1 MTETETMS
9 FLGAIGQGL
18 REEMERDERV
28 FVMGEDV
35 GYDVGG
41 MFGVTSELS
50 SEFGEQRVRNTPISE
65 AGFVGAAVGAAATGS
80 RPVVEIGFS
89 TFLGVAFEQVNNQ
102 LTLMRYMFGGKTD
115 LPVVIRAVEGGGKN
129 AAAQHS
135 KTLHTVY
142 AHLPGAK
149 VVAPGTPA
157 AAKGLT
163 KAAIRSEDPVF
174 FFEDKSIYRETGE
187 VPVNDDFTVPLGKAS
202 VEVDGDDVTVVA
214 TNRFVPMA
222 EAVASD
228 LREDIS
234 VEVIDLRSLYPLDH
248 ETVAKSLRKTGRL
261 VVADESPMTYGTHA
275 EIITRMTE
283 SEFFSLDLPPQRVG
297 VPDTPI
303 PFGPSMEDE
312 VVPDEEDLQRAIQ
325 RLR

>member
-9 FLGAIGQGL
+9 YLDALGQGL
-18 REEMERDERV
+18 REEMARDDRV

-41 MFGVTSELS
+41 MFGVTADLS
-50 SEFGEQRVRNTPISE
+50 SEFDDGRVRNTPISE

-102 LTLMRYMFGGKTD
+102 MTLLRYMFGGKTD
-115 LPVVIRAVEGGGKN
+115 VPVVVRAVEGAGKN

-163 KAAIRSEDPVF
+163 KAAIRSDDPVF
-174 FFEDKSIYRETGE
+174 FFDDKSIYGETGE
-187 VPVNDDFTVPLGKAS
+187 VPVSEEFTAPLGEAS
-202 VEVDGDDVTVVA
+202 VTVAGDDVTVVA

-222 EAVASD
+222 RALADD
-228 LREDIS
+228 LRGSVS

-248 ETVAKSLRKTGRL
+248 ETIADSLRSTGRL
-261 VVADESPMTYGTHA
+261 VVADESPLSYGTHA
-275 EIITRMTE
+275 EIITRMAE
-283 SEFFSLDLPPQRVG
+283 SEFFNFDLPPRRVG

-303 PFGPSMEDE
+303 PFAPTMEDE
-312 VVPDEEDLQRAIQ
+312 VVPDEADLRRAIES
-325 RLR
+325 LV

>member
-1 MTETETMS
+1 MS
-9 FLGAIGQGL
+9 FLDALGEGL
-18 REEMERDERV
+18 REEMARDESV

-41 MFGVTSELS
+41 MFGVTADLAAEY
-50 SEFGEQRVRNTPISE
+50 GEERVRNTPISE
-65 AGFVGAAVGAAATGS
+65 SGFVGAAVGAAATGS
-80 RPVVEIGFS
+80 RPVVEMGFS

-102 LTLMRYMFGGKTD
+102 MTLMRYMFGGKAD
-115 LPVVIRAVEGGGKN
+115 VPVVIRAVEGAGKN

-163 KAAIRSEDPVF
+163 KSAIRSDDPVF

-187 VPVNDDFTVPLGKAS
+187 VPLDPDVTVPIGEAN
-202 VEVDGDDVTVVA
+202 VEVAGDDVTVVA

-222 EAVASD
+222 EQIAAEV
-228 LREDIS
+228 RGTTS

-248 ETVAKSLRKTGRL
+248 ETIAESLRKTGRL
-261 VVADESPMTYGTHA
+261 VVADESPLSYGTHA
-275 EIITRMTE
+275 EIITRMAE

-303 PFGPSMEDE
+303 PFSPPMEDE
-312 VVPDEEDLQRAIQ
+312 VVPGEDDLRRAIE
-325 RLR
+325 RVC